1 MHIHPRVK
9 VSVVAGSLVELRT
22 GPPFNFV
29 INLLPPA
36 LKSVTFFWPCPWG
49 PALIAFGTVNIICGI
64 YATNHTW
71 FVNIFCCLIVTIQGV
86 PICAGCNSPIVD
98 RFILKVLDKPWHS
111 RCLRCSECQKEL
123 KDKCYSRC
131 GQVFCKDDFS
141 RLSVV
146 AM

>member
-1 MHIHPRVK
+1 M
-9 VSVVAGSLVELRT
+9 
-22 GPPFNFV
+22 
-29 INLLPPA
+29 
-36 LKSVTFFWPCPWG
+36 
-49 PALIAFGTVNIICGI
+49 
-64 YATNHTW
+64 Y
-71 FVNIFCCLIVTIQGV
+71 FCCSLVTIQGV

-141 RLSVV
+141 RSFVV
-146 AM
+146 AKMPEGMCSEAELSIKVA